1 MRKAFT
7 LIEMMIAISI
17 LSIMIIFLY
26 ESYASLNI
34 SNKFYKKELLTIKNK
49 QLKKRVLYLDF
60 LLAFSNNIKILNQD
74 NKIDIVFLQSKNSM
88 HKRYNPY
95 IAYIIKNSNLY
106 RLESLHKFNSFPLSI
121 DAKFS
126 VQHFGE
132 IENFRVYKS
141 KFDESYLLHVKFKN
155 EDDILLKIESAKT
168 TV

>member
-34 SNKFYKKELLTIKNK
+34 SNKFYKKELHDIKSK

-60 LLAFSNNIKILNQD
+60 SLAFSGSIKTLNQD
-74 NKIDIVFLQSKNSM
+74 NKIDIIFLQSKNSM

-95 IAYIIKNSNLY
+95 IAYIIKNSKLY
-106 RLESLHKFNSFPLSI
+106 RLESLRKFSLFPLSI
-121 DAKFS
+121 DTKFS
-126 VQHFGE
+126 AEYFGE

-141 KFDESYLLHVKFKN
+141 KFDESYLLHVKFKSEN
-155 EDDILLKIESAKT
+155 DILLKIKSFE
-168 TV
+168 